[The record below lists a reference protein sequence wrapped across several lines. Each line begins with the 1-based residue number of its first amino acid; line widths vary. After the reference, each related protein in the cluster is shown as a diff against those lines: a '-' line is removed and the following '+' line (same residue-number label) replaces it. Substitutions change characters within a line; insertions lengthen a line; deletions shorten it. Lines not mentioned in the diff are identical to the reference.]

1 MDVSSRNSEAC
12 SCTKRMKISFVNG
25 CFDVLHPGHIELLK
39 YARSFGDYL
48 IVAIDSDRKV
58 AEMKGPERP
67 IFSQFDRRLMLDAIR
82 YVDVVHV
89 FDTRQELEELLESLK
104 PDTMVVGSD
113 WKGKEVVG
121 SHYAKSVRFFDRQ
134 GDYSTTQTIQ
144 GTPYR

>member
-1 MDVSSRNSEAC
+1 MR
-12 SCTKRMKISFVNG
+12 ISFVNG

-67 IFSQFDRRLMLDAIR
+67 IFSQHDRALMLKAIR

-89 FDTRQELEELLESLK
+89 FDTKEDLEQLLESIQ
-104 PDTMVVGSD
+104 PDIMVVGSD

-121 SHYAKSVRFFDRQ
+121 SQYAKSVRFFDRI
-134 GDYSTTQTIQ
+134 GGYSTTKTIQ
-144 GTPYR
+144 GSSYR

>member
-1 MDVSSRNSEAC
+1 
-12 SCTKRMKISFVNG
+12 MKISFVNG

-58 AEMKGPERP
+58 VEMKGPDRP
-67 IFSQFDRRLMLDAIR
+67 IFSQGDRSNMLSSIR

-89 FDTRQELEELLESLK
+89 FDTKEELEDLLESIK

-134 GDYSTTQTIQ
+134 GEYSTTKTIE

>member
-1 MDVSSRNSEAC
+1 
-12 SCTKRMKISFVNG
+12 MKISFVNG
-25 CFDVLHPGHIELLK
+25 CFDVLHPGHIKLLE

-67 IFSQFDRRLMLDAIR
+67 IFSQSDRSLMLSSIR
-82 YVDVVHV
+82 CVDVVHI
-89 FDTRQELEELLESLK
+89 FDTKTELEELLESIK
-104 PDTMVVGSD
+104 PDTVVVGSD

-134 GDYSTTQTIQ
+134 GDYSTTKTIQ

>member
-1 MDVSSRNSEAC
+1 
-12 SCTKRMKISFVNG
+12 MKISFVNG

-39 YARSFGDYL
+39 YARSLGDYL

-67 IFSQFDRRLMLDAIR
+67 IFSQIDRSAMVSSIR

-89 FDTRQELEELLESLK
+89 FDTKQELEDLLESIT
-104 PDTMVVGSD
+104 PDIMVVGSD

-121 SHYAKSVRFFDRQ
+121 SQYAKTVRFFDRL
-134 GDYSTTQTIQ
+134 GDYSTSQTIQ
-144 GTPYR
+144 GIAYR

>member
-1 MDVSSRNSEAC
+1 
-12 SCTKRMKISFVNG
+12 MKISFVNG
-25 CFDVLHPGHIELLK
+25 CFDVLHPGHIKLLE
-39 YARSFGDYL
+39 YAKSFGDYL

-58 AEMKGPERP
+58 AEMKGLERP
-67 IFSQFDRRLMLDAIR
+67 IFSQSDRLLILSSIK
-82 YVDVVHV
+82 YVDVVHI
-89 FDTRQELEELLESLK
+89 FDTKTELEELLESIK

>member
-1 MDVSSRNSEAC
+1 
-12 SCTKRMKISFVNG
+12 MKISFVNG

-67 IFSQFDRRLMLDAIR
+67 IFSQYDRTVMLKAIR

-89 FDTRQELEELLESLK
+89 FDTKEDLEQLLESIQ
-104 PDTMVVGSD
+104 PDIMVVGSD

-121 SHYAKSVRFFDRQ
+121 AQYAKEVKFYDRV
-134 GDYSTTQTIQ
+134 GEYSTTKTLQ
-144 GTPYR
+144 GVAYR

>member
-1 MDVSSRNSEAC
+1 
-12 SCTKRMKISFVNG
+12 MKISFVNG

-67 IFSQFDRRLMLDAIR
+67 IFSQYDRTVMLKAIR

-89 FDTRQELEELLESLK
+89 FDTKEDLEQLLESIQ
-104 PDTMVVGSD
+104 PDIMVVGSD

-121 SHYAKSVRFFDRQ
+121 SQYAKSVRFFDRI
-134 GDYSTTQTIQ
+134 GGYSTTKTIQ
-144 GTPYR
+144 GSSYR